1 MVLMAS
7 NYVFNLLL
15 LGTLALCTSITVLLI
30 TQAPKF
36 SMVFC
41 RCSQS
46 YSRNLKLRK
55 TRWAAWYTFATIA
68 MFTSTSI
75 YWAFI
80 LRDTFTIAG
89 ITISAVNNLDP
100 AINSLEGCLSVYG
113 GTRCSGFLFE
123 SSPNDVAV
131 NLAISRLT
139 THDIVL
145 EYCVGTAAL
154 TTNVRSSVP
163 TLS

>member
-1 MVLMAS
+1 M
-7 NYVFNLLL
+7 
-15 LGTLALCTSITVLLI
+15 
-30 TQAPKF
+30 QAPKF
-36 SMVFC
+36 LMVFC
-41 RCSQS
+41 HFSQS

-55 TRWAAWYTFATIA
+55 THWAAWYSFATIA

-89 ITISAVNNLDP
+89 ITISAVNNLNP
-100 AINSLEGCLSVYG
+100 AINSLEDCLSDQG
-113 GTRCSGFLFE
+113 GTMCSDSQFE

-154 TTNVRSSVP
+154 ATNVRLSFYSITSVP
-163 TLS
+163 I